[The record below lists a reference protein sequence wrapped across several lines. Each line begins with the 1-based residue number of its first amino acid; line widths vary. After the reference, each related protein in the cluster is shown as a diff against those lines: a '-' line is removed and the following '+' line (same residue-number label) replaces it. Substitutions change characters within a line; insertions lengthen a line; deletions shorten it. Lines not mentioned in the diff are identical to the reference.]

1 MNILLDFFRGIR
13 IGNLLLIA
21 IAQFLLVKK
30 LDSSNFP
37 NFEFLPIILM
47 TCYVALLGNL
57 ENNILDYRLDRE
69 CKLKAPNRFVEFFL
83 NNQRLRIF
91 ELLFLIG
98 FGLFE
103 FSSRSLVI
111 IVSSYL
117 LLKYYNHKA
126 KKYVVIGNL
135 MIGILCGL
143 SIFIIDMGE
152 FAQKYALLIA
162 LFTII
167 REMIK
172 DKEDENCDRLYG
184 YSTLPIRMSENGFRI
199 LLIVVILLVQAWL
212 FIMFPCSWFLFSMFS
227 GIIILLYSISRGLWK
242 AASLV
247 VKCIIGL
254 GILSILS

>member
-1 MNILLDFFRGIR
+1 
-13 IGNLLLIA
+13 
-21 IAQFLLVKK
+21 
-30 LDSSNFP
+30 
-37 NFEFLPIILM
+37 M
-47 TCYVALLGNL
+47 TSYVALLGNL

-69 CKLKAPNRFVEFFL
+69 CKLKASNRFVEMFL
-83 NNQRLRIF
+83 NNRRIWIL
-91 ELLFLIG
+91 ELFLLVG
-98 FGLFE
+98 LGLFDL
-103 FSSRSLVI
+103 SSRSLVI

-117 LLKYYNHKA
+117 LLKYYNHNA
-126 KKYVVIGNL
+126 KKYAIIGNL

-143 SIFIIDMGE
+143 SILIIDMGE

-172 DKEDENCDRLYG
+172 DKEDENCDRRYG

-199 LLIVVILLVQAWL
+199 FLIFVIVLIQACL
-212 FIMFPCSWFLFSMFS
+212 FYLFPISWFFLSMASCTF
-227 GIIILLYSISRGLWK
+227 ILLYYISRGLWK

-247 VKCIIGL
+247 VKCIISL